1 MVLYNSE
8 MSKNISF
15 HVALCAKGFNQGWRK
30 GDSLEVNRFRGG
42 VFDFPLVFNKV
53 WRSIWE
59 QRSPASPC
67 QKKGVRF
74 GGRDRGKLRVGSIQA
89 HAITFWFF
97 SKRRLPQQDGRMRG
111 LHSQFLT
118 LAELRASCGG
128 IRKKSRVRAGD
139 SSHPTWSK

>member
-42 VFDFPLVFNKV
+42 VFFISPWCLTRCEGEFGNSVLPLL
-53 WRSIWE
+53 
-59 QRSPASPC
+59 PA
-67 QKKGVRF
+67 KKGVRF

-89 HAITFWFF
+89 HAITF
-97 SKRRLPQQDGRMRG
+97 
-111 LHSQFLT
+111 
-118 LAELRASCGG
+118 
-128 IRKKSRVRAGD
+128 
-139 SSHPTWSK
+139 